1 MIRSFP
7 HLPILLKNIYLPPGD
22 KTPTFVPFC
31 RRKKV
36 RKANCFPHHDSVNQ
50 AYSNAQVATLVN
62 TSQQVSD
69 KGKHEPDTT
78 QNQLIRVNTS
88 PHVTWY

>member
-1 MIRSFP
+1 M
-7 HLPILLKNIYLPPGD
+7 
-22 KTPTFVPFC
+22 
-31 RRKKV
+31 

-69 KGKHEPDTT
+69 KGKHEPERT
-78 QNQLIRVNTS
+78 QNQLCDIVLASRQSATKVQFEQLNPS
-88 PHVTWY
+88 GAHKK

>member
-1 MIRSFP
+1 M
-7 HLPILLKNIYLPPGD
+7 
-22 KTPTFVPFC
+22 
-31 RRKKV
+31 
-36 RKANCFPHHDSVNQ
+36 RKANYFLHHDSVNQ

-69 KGKHEPDTT
+69 KGKHEPGTT
-78 QNQLIRVNTS
+78 QSQLIRDNTS